1 MFCFPAQARLQ
12 VWPFLAVLFLT
23 ALTLQGQSSTA
34 PPSTTQI
41 KWIRTIQPR
50 DLRLTDRDRL
60 SGGLPQRV
68 PFRMATDS
76 LGRILVTD
84 PYLSLIHVF
93 DIEGGRRFQLR
104 GDSVHHMMF
113 PTYIAVDGDDNI
125 YVSEPM
131 LGMVLVFSPDG
142 KLKRSVG
149 GAELTLPFGLA
160 VDKAGHVLYVADH
173 EGGAIR
179 AYSLDGTYLKSIG
192 ARGAAIGEL
201 NHPTE
206 VVFANN
212 TLTVLDAGNARF
224 QVFDPEGHSKAVLPF
239 GDDKIPQAFA
249 VDPVER
255 IVCVDQL
262 SLGVLVLDGAGVVA
276 TTFGERRPYGQP
288 RSADSTPTYTALA
301 TRGDGAILA
310 LRPNLVVDVLRIET
324 ATNAAAG
331 TPDSK

>member
-1 MFCFPAQARLQ
+1 MYCLPAPARLQ
-12 VWPFLAVLFLT
+12 AWTFLAVVFLT
-23 ALTLQGQSSTA
+23 AHTVQGQSSTA
-34 PPSTTQI
+34 APSITQI
-41 KWIRTIQPR
+41 KLIRTIEPP

-60 SGGLPQRV
+60 SGGLPQKV

-76 LGRILVTD
+76 SGRILITD

-131 LGMVLVFSPDG
+131 LGMVLVFSPEG
-142 KLKRSVG
+142 KLKRSLG

-160 VDKAGHVLYVADH
+160 VDRAARVLYVADH

-179 AYSLDGTYLKSIG
+179 TYSLDGKYLKSIG
-192 ARGAAIGEL
+192 TRGSAIGEL
-201 NHPTE
+201 NHPIE
-206 VVFANN
+206 IVFANN

-224 QVFDPEGHSKAVLPF
+224 QLFDPDGHSKAILPF
-239 GDDKIPQAFA
+239 GDDRIPLAFT
-249 VDPVER
+249 VDPSER

-262 SLGVLVLDGAGVVA
+262 SLGVLVLDPAG
-276 TTFGERRPYGQP
+276 G
-288 RSADSTPTYTALA
+288 
-301 TRGDGAILA
+301 
-310 LRPNLVVDVLRIET
+310 
-324 ATNAAAG
+324 
-331 TPDSK
+331 